1 MNKVTRIVLE
11 ELRELVPSML
21 FFLVA
26 FHMLS
31 ITKGLLVG
39 GHPYTRAGATLA
51 TISAITV
58 AKSILLID
66 HTALGRLFANRVLDN
81 ILWKTLVFGTVA
93 FFFRQLEEIIPLALK
108 HGDVGA
114 ALREM
119 VAAVPTARFLVVHMW
134 LFTLVLIYTVAIE
147 TVRIAGAD
155 RVKAILMGPLTEQQR
170 HGRKGPA
177 A

>member
-1 MNKVTRIVLE
+1 MHKIARVVMD

-31 ITKGLLVG
+31 LTKGLLAG
-39 GHPYTRAGATLA
+39 GHAIRAGATLA

-66 HTALGRLFANRVLDN
+66 HTALARRFSSRVIYN
-81 ILWKTLVFGTVA
+81 ILWKTLLFGTVA
-93 FFFRQLEEIIPLALK
+93 LIFRQLEELIPLAMK

-114 ALREM
+114 ALRELL
-119 VAAVPTARFLVVHMW
+119 AGVPTARFVVIHMW
-134 LFTLVLIYTVAIE
+134 LYTLVFSYALASDA
-147 TVRIAGAD
+147 VRMAGGDA
-155 RVKAILMGPLTEQQR
+155 VKAILMGPLSAA
-170 HGRKGPA
+170 PA
-177 A
+177 HRTKDRAA

>member
-1 MNKVTRIVLE
+1 MNKIARVVVD
-11 ELRELVPSML
+11 ELRELMPSML

-31 ITKGLLVG
+31 LTKGLLAG
-39 GHPYTRAGATLA
+39 GHITRASATLA

-66 HTALGRLFANRVLDN
+66 HTPLARMFSHRVISN

-93 FFFRQLEEIIPLALK
+93 LIFRQLEELIPLAMK

-114 ALREM
+114 AVREM
-119 VAAVPTARFLVVHMW
+119 VAAVPTAHFLVVHMW
-134 LFTLVLIYTVAIE
+134 LFTLVLIYTLASE
-147 TVRIAGAD
+147 AVRMAGGD
-155 RVKAILMGPLTEQQR
+155 TVKAILTGPLPPR
-170 HGRKGPA
+170 PA
-177 A
+177 HRTKEGGS